1 MSWSA
6 ACSARRIARP
16 ANAYALASLGATLLF
31 LFVGTGA
38 VSIYKLDPPLYFRLL
53 REDGQVERLTA
64 ILLCLAALFALIAL
78 FSLPRALHWA
88 RPFLVLFS
96 IFSMLMALEEI
107 SWGQR
112 SLKIEPGPFWQEY
125 SDQKEI
131 NVHNVVQHYLR
142 SHGYAIT
149 TTRRIAALV
158 LLVFGVVF
166 PVLNAFKAP
175 RAFFRTCGL
184 VVPPP
189 ALTTGFLFGALLAW
203 FDWPTGQEEEI
214 GEFLFSLCF
223 ALLVPLWLL
232 QQRYE
237 SEPAATSG
245 SRSEISLPGSPTAP
259 S

>member
-6 ACSARRIARP
+6 ACWATRIARP
-16 ANAYALASLGATLLF
+16 ATAYALASLGAALLF
-31 LFVGTGA
+31 LLVILIA
-38 VSIYKLDPPLYFRLL
+38 ASIYQQDQPLYFRLL

-78 FSLPRALHWA
+78 FSLPRALRWA
-88 RPFLVLFS
+88 RPFLLLFS
-96 IFSMLMALEEI
+96 IFSALMVLEEI

-112 SLKIEPGPFWQEY
+112 ALKIEPGSFWQEY

-131 NVHNVVQHYLR
+131 NIHNVVQHYLR

-158 LLVFGVVF
+158 LLVYGVVF

-175 RAFFRTCGL
+175 RAFFRTCRL

-189 ALTTGFLFGALLAW
+189 ALTTGFLLGALLAW
-203 FDWPTGQEEEI
+203 FDWPTGQEEET

-232 QQRYE
+232 EQRRDSE
-237 SEPAATSG
+237 SAT
-245 SRSEISLPGSPTAP
+245 TA
-259 S
+259 